1 MHPAAAPGRGHP
13 RVPASA
19 GPQEAREAVL
29 PNEGEARCPLTPSVH
44 PKPVPPLLA
53 AWRGWGEAQRSSPSL
68 LPTAPFQPQP
78 SGPAAAMLRWQRVG
92 RSHPT
97 CGPQGQGQCPPPR
110 RGLPRGTLVNTR
122 QEQQHG
128 NSLQAHQVQ
137 RVSRRNRSPC
147 QGRPCKPRGFARS
160 RTSAGFSR
168 TDFILLVMQ
177 RGDRDVM

>member
-19 GPQEAREAVL
+19 CPQEAREAVL

-110 RGLPRGTLVNTR
+110 RGLPRGAPVDTR

-128 NSLQAHQVQ
+128 NSLQAFLNFGIWASRKKDTISFRTV
-137 RVSRRNRSPC
+137 VSKYEVPRIT
-147 QGRPCKPRGFARS
+147 QGESEKAQISWAPIQ
-160 RTSAGFSR
+160 
-168 TDFILLVMQ
+168 IL
-177 RGDRDVM
+177 